1 MFTSCILKYVAKTAD
16 HKHIISKILPHPGYR
31 YTDAHAQHHL
41 KHEIETQTTNPIDLE
56 LWNGH
61 IPYCNGKLGWG
72 ETLGLGRTFFIV
84 GDELGCPIL
93 FLQHILVRS
102 LLDCC
107 SSLLSANC
115 GGLTVLSA
123 GLVFEQDL
131 NLDEK
136 KSLSCFGGRFF
147 SFLESRLP
155 PPGLGLSRRVL

>member
-1 MFTSCILKYVAKTAD
+1 MQHRY
-16 HKHIISKILPHPGYR
+16 ISFEILPLPEFCFANTY
-31 YTDAHAQHHL
+31 AQHHL
-41 KHEIETQTTNPIDLE
+41 KHEIETQNTNPIDLE

-61 IPYCNGKLGWG
+61 IPYCSGKLGWG
-72 ETLGLGRTFFIV
+72 ETLGLGRTFFNR
-84 GDELGCPIL
+84 GDELGGPIL

-115 GGLTVLSA
+115 GGLRVLSA
-123 GLVFEQDL
+123 RLVFEQEL

-136 KSLSCFGGRFF
+136 KSLSCFGRGFF